1 MYINPSLLNMAN
13 NLNNNNSIQ
22 NNIIDQ
28 SIKDKNISDEAISFS
43 NTQMNKINYQQKDTV
58 NNNNFT
64 SSANYNPQQIYANG
78 IYPQPIISRTST
90 YNINNLN
97 NINALGNLKP
107 ITNFN
112 NINPIGNMNYIQNN
126 RNKIQNIVPQIYDQN
141 QKQNVMNP
149 NNAFPI
155 NNFDLN
161 NKMNLNINNN
171 QIYQN
176 RILNKNNLTNYS
188 PLADQNLFPGNTNTQ
203 NLNYNG
209 PKLIKNN
216 TLPIKN
222 NISLSSQSAKNT
234 TPNFNVNAIDNLNLN
249 NIYMQNTTNNLNNN
263 QTLPLLIQDRNNM
276 PHINLNMSNNNFN
289 NIQNNFMMKNN
300 HNFHNDINNHNNK
313 FYKYGGKKKGFTNPE
328 LNESNKR
335 NNSSKGDINNNF
347 NKFKNTNDKDNQTSD
362 EKNKG
367 MKLLELNLKIGKNIV
382 NFEIYS
388 DHLLESFKQIKLKTG
403 LTEDYIKL
411 IFSKIKQYIDFSKEI
426 FSTSLDFYTYKQL
439 SNMFD
444 ESRKRIF
451 NYKAYNRK
459 SKSINNKNFINRFKN
474 NDIKLYLCDIK
485 KTTSLNNSF

>member
-1 MYINPSLLNMAN
+1 
-13 NLNNNNSIQ
+13 
-22 NNIIDQ
+22 
-28 SIKDKNISDEAISFS
+28 
-43 NTQMNKINYQQKDTV
+43 
-58 NNNNFT
+58 
-64 SSANYNPQQIYANG
+64 
-78 IYPQPIISRTST
+78 
-90 YNINNLN
+90 
-97 NINALGNLKP
+97 
-107 ITNFN
+107 
-112 NINPIGNMNYIQNN
+112 
-126 RNKIQNIVPQIYDQN
+126 
-141 QKQNVMNP
+141 
-149 NNAFPI
+149 
-155 NNFDLN
+155 
-161 NKMNLNINNN
+161 MNL
-171 QIYQN
+171 
-176 RILNKNNLTNYS
+176 KNNL
-188 PLADQNLFPGNTNTQ
+188 
-203 NLNYNG
+203 
-209 PKLIKNN
+209 
-216 TLPIKN
+216 
-222 NISLSSQSAKNT
+222 SLSSQSAKNT

-263 QTLPLLIQDRNNM
+263 QTLPLLIQDRNNI
-276 PHINLNMSNNNFN
+276 PHLNLNMSNNNFN

-347 NKFKNTNDKDNQTSD
+347 NKFKNTNDKDNQTSN

-459 SKSINNKNFINRFKN
+459 SKSINNNNFINRFKN